1 MAEHFKELLEM
12 PMNHLIEQV
21 LPFRSPA
28 YLESFY
34 DKLLAQGIVSPQD
47 LLGTTMAAL
56 EMKLSTHGSF
66 NFIEMADT
74 ISLRNAV
81 QPEQKKVE
89 ACTRRR
95 SSEMRVQR
103 SRSAKNRGF
112 KNDRGRQR
120 SGISRCHRIRK
131 TSPLR
136 QCSPSKPL
144 LWKAVERN
152 DIALVE
158 DLLKLDHDVEEKIQG
173 WTPLMKAAEENR
185 TEILKLLIE
194 KGADINAQNKKGRSA
209 LSFAAAPSM
218 QRKTSKETLRILLS
232 KGADSTMKCAREL
245 TPKAYALKEKR
256 DDAVK
261 ILEEFE

>member
-21 LPFRSPA
+21 LPFRSPG

-95 SSEMRVQR
+95 SSKMRVQR
-103 SRSAKNRGF
+103 SRSPKNRGF
-112 KNDRGRQR
+112 KNDRRRQG
-120 SGISRCHRIRK
+120 SDSRCHRIRK

-144 LWKAVERN
+144 LWKAVEGN
-152 DIALVE
+152 DITLVVN
-158 DLLKLDHDVEEKIQG
+158 LLKLDPDVEEKFQG
-173 WTPLMKAAEENR
+173 WTALLKAAEENR

-194 KGADINAQNKKGRSA
+194 RGADINAQNKKGRSA

-218 QRKTSKETLRILLS
+218 KRKTSTESLRILLS
-232 KGADSTMKCAREL
+232 KGADSTMKCGRGL
-245 TPKAYALKEKR
+245 TPKAYALKESR

-261 ILEEFE
+261 ILNEFE